1 MKVNP
6 SEFTGS
12 KLPVERVTCHETV
25 AFCESINKKKG
36 IGGWKFDLPTEAQ
49 WKYVCRTRTSIYYSC
64 GTLLVQSQLTIWIVA
79 KT

>member
-12 KLPVERVTCHETV
+12 KLPVERVTCHKTV
-25 AFCESINKKKG
+25 AFCESINKKEG

-49 WKYVCRTRTSIYYSC
+49 WKYVCRTRTSTYYSW
-64 GTLLVQSQLTIWIVA
+64 GTPLVQSQLTIWIVA